1 MRKITLTTAR
11 VTIRPGLPHPATAPF
26 VQLHLRNKNTKYFKL
41 CRSPS
46 QICWEDEDDRKRN
59 TEKLS
64 ANPKRMGWVG
74 GSSVMA
80 ISLAALYATR
90 EFSAASFLSLPMANS
105 AK

>member
-11 VTIRPGLPHPATAPF
+11 VTIRPGLPHLAAAPF
-26 VQLHLRNKNTKYFKL
+26 VQLHLRNKNTKY
-41 CRSPS
+41 
-46 QICWEDEDDRKRN
+46 N

>member
-11 VTIRPGLPHPATAPF
+11 VTIRPGLPHPAAVPF
-26 VQLHLRNKNTKYFKL
+26 VQLHLRNKNTKHIK
-41 CRSPS
+41 
-46 QICWEDEDDRKRN
+46 N

-64 ANPKRMGWVG
+64 ANPRRMGWVG